1 MKEFVSWF
9 NGLPRKTQ
17 AISGFIV
24 ILALCGLSIGTA
36 ILQIQRTKNDEYPPA
51 PAISQSADSEQFVPT
66 PESAANADESQ
77 HFESALSETA
87 VPDGI
92 EDRMAEW
99 LAEADEPNDLM
110 ENEDFVD
117 FMLNDVGMSEEELR
131 ENIAEAQSEVEAA
144 GQKLR
149 RANARPEKHC
159 IIYPSKNQMRMLC
172 HESGAHPHFFFEST

>member
-1 MKEFVSWF
+1 MKKFVSWF

-24 ILALCGLSIGTA
+24 ILALCVLSIGTA

-51 PAISQSADSEQFVPT
+51 PAISQSANSEQFVPT

-144 GQKLR
+144 
-149 RANARPEKHC
+149 RAETAK
-159 IIYPSKNQMRMLC
+159 S
-172 HESGAHPHFFFEST
+172 

>member
-1 MKEFVSWF
+1 M
-9 NGLPRKTQ
+9 G
-17 AISGFIV
+17 A
-24 ILALCGLSIGTA
+24 
-36 ILQIQRTKNDEYPPA
+36 
-51 PAISQSADSEQFVPT
+51 
-66 PESAANADESQ
+66 
-77 HFESALSETA
+77 ALSETA

-144 GQKLR
+144 
-149 RANARPEKHC
+149 RAEAAK
-159 IIYPSKNQMRMLC
+159 S
-172 HESGAHPHFFFEST
+172 

>member
-1 MKEFVSWF
+1 MKKFVSWF

-51 PAISQSADSEQFVPT
+51 PAISQSADSEQLVPT

-77 HFESALSETA
+77 HLESALSETA
-87 VPDGI
+87 V
-92 EDRMAEW
+92 
-99 LAEADEPNDLM
+99 PNDLM

>member
-1 MKEFVSWF
+1 MKKFVSWF

-36 ILQIQRTKNDEYPPA
+36 ILQIQRTKNDEYPSA
-51 PAISQSADSEQFVPT
+51 PAISQSADLEQFVPT

-144 GQKLR
+144 
-149 RANARPEKHC
+149 RAEAAK
-159 IIYPSKNQMRMLC
+159 S
-172 HESGAHPHFFFEST
+172 